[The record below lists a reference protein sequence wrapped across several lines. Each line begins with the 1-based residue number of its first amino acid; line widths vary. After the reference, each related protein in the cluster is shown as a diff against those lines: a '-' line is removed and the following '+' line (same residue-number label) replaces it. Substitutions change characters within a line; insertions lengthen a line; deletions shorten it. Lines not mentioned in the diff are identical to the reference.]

1 MSVLIF
7 IAIATLVCVAILIGA
22 SLAEQAMTERSR
34 RQAEQQR
41 LINER
46 WQALKAREELH
57 QLFWHARDQL
67 RNEVVRERDER
78 PMTIDCEEEKD

>member
-1 MSVLIF
+1 MMGLLIF
-7 IAIATLVCVAILIGA
+7 IAIATLVCLAILIGV

-46 WQALKAREELH
+46 WEALKAREELH
-57 QLFWHARDQL
+57 QLFWHARNQL
-67 RNEVVRERDER
+67 RDEVDRERRLR
-78 PMTIDCEEEKD
+78 P